1 MGDGRLDDDTCQSRP
16 GHLLRP
22 ALQYGMLDL
31 MLRQTAKSS
40 TISLARLLAL
50 VSKTPGEDVELEG
63 EDVGCE
69 VNVEEAEEDRG
80 HSGEPH
86 QRRGGDGVHA
96 AVHERHRGVR
106 AVRVPHDDAL
116 ATDVPGLSTVAVR
129 GGSTAGAQGAVRG
142 PGGSQ

>member
-63 EDVGCE
+63 EDVGWE
-69 VNVEEAEEDRG
+69 VTVEEAEDDLAGPVHVLVVHQPLHQHSHKSLKTLHGAGNVQPAQAPEAIPNPG
-80 HSGEPH
+80 HLDLETRIRS
-86 QRRGGDGVHA
+86 V
-96 AVHERHRGVR
+96 
-106 AVRVPHDDAL
+106 L
-116 ATDVPGLSTVAVR
+116 C
-129 GGSTAGAQGAVRG
+129 
-142 PGGSQ
+142 

>member
-50 VSKTPGEDVELEG
+50 VSKKPGEDVELEG

-69 VNVEEAEEDRG
+69 VNVEEAEDDLAG
-80 HSGEPH
+80 AVLVPVVH
-86 QRRGGDGVHA
+86 QPLHQTSPKALTTPA
-96 AVHERHRGVR
+96 AVEPRHLYGTGNVQP
-106 AVRVPHDDAL
+106 AQAPEAIPN
-116 ATDVPGLSTVAVR
+116 PGHLDLETRIRSVLC
-129 GGSTAGAQGAVRG
+129 
-142 PGGSQ
+142 